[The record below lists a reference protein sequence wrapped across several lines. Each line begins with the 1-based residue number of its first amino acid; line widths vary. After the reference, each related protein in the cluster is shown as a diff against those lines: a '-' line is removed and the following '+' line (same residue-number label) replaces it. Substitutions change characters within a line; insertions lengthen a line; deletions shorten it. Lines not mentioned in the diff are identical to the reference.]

1 MKLILFIAIL
11 AVLLWTFLL
20 RAMSVL
26 KKYEKQGNQ
35 VILPEPMTPDA
46 LFQKIKSELQ
56 YPDVKNI
63 FYDEYGALSVA
74 GRYADY
80 TLLLEGNTLTV
91 GAEMTGKRGKD
102 MRRAEEAMCICAYIG
117 KIFNPATPVNPY
129 HLYKKMRHARR
140 NSLLIS
146 AILIIALLIYSAVML
161 APALDET
168 ATVRD
173 AYLTQYSSEVTVG
186 EAFDGFFG
194 DPEWTAYEEGAQEL
208 IDFQGTC
215 TFGGENV
222 TVRITFGI
230 YGDQFR
236 VDSVKINGNETSDL
250 LSTSLFT
257 AIYEQTDAL
266 ASNSSAGTSDESGQD
281 SASAQIELTE
291 PQESTTDAGG
301 AAGEEVDIES
311 QTVIV
316 DNLNSYFANR
326 PDFAFCRL
334 FTCTYQGDGTILA
347 ETELYLT
354 DRSYTIH
361 SMLVDANDLTVIG
374 EITAE

>member
-11 AVLLWTFLL
+11 GVLLWTFLL
-20 RAMSVL
+20 RAISVL
-26 KKYEKQGNQ
+26 KRYEKQGNQ
-35 VILPEPMTPDA
+35 VILPEAMDSEA

-63 FYDEYGALSVA
+63 FYNEYGALSIA

-80 TLLLEGNTLTV
+80 MLLLEGNTLTV
-91 GAEMTGKRGKD
+91 GTEMTGKRNKD

-129 HLYKKMRHARR
+129 HLYRKMRHARR

-146 AILIIALLIYSAVML
+146 AILIIVLLIYSAVIL

-168 ATVRD
+168 AKVRD

-194 DPEWTAYEEGAQEL
+194 DPEWTAYQEGAQEL
-208 IDFQGTC
+208 IDFQGEC

-222 TVRITFGI
+222 IVRITFGI
-230 YGDQFR
+230 YGHQFR

-250 LSTSLFT
+250 ISASLFT

-266 ASNSSAGTSDESGQD
+266 SPNSSAGASDTLGVNSIPVSVDQ
-281 SASAQIELTE
+281 SE
-291 PQESTTDAGG
+291 PQKSAADTDV
-301 AAGEEVDIES
+301 AGEEVDIES

-316 DNLNSYFANR
+316 DNLNSYFSNL

-334 FTCTYQGDGTILA
+334 FTCTYQGDGTILTEA
-347 ETELYLT
+347 ELYLT

-361 SMLVDANDLTVIG
+361 TFLVDANDLTIIS